1 MRLPRLH
8 LLLALTLAVNVT
20 GVGAFLVRSAG
31 PRPIDVSA
39 GDALRYGNSGAFA
52 APDQLPGEI
61 TTAPDSGPGS
71 GRPDSFLPGIARGDG
86 TVFAKYEKAPDGAK
100 VYKLEAAPYTWNV
113 APGVKKQAFAFNGT
127 VPGPTIRVVEGE
139 KVRVLVT
146 NKMSMGTAV
155 HWHGMVLPHKM
166 DGVPGITQAPIQPGQ
181 SMTYEFIATATG
193 THWYHSHWDGD
204 QVGKGLYGSL
214 EVVPR
219 TGDRAVDRDYRLFIG
234 DSNLGFVINGRSWPG
249 TEALN
254 AKVGEKVRIRLTPTG
269 ELSHPFH
276 LHGQP
281 FQLVAQDGFDLPQ
294 PITMDTL
301 LISTAQT
308 FDIITVALAPGRWMF
323 HCHIFS
329 HMHAPGANAGHKMA
343 GLVTTLDV
351 APNVAPAVPSLGG
364 VPAAPGLPAA
374 PVTAGLDNPSN
385 GEGTQGDG
393 GEGHG
398 GDPGGGEKGGGGTAP
413 PGAPAPAEPPA
424 PPGPPPGPGQP
435 APPGQP
441 HHG

>member
-1 MRLPRLH
+1 MKRLH
-8 LLLALTLAVNVT
+8 LLMVITLSVNLL
-20 GVGAFLVRSAG
+20 GVGVLLQRLDAARPINVSAG
-31 PRPIDVSA
+31 PGARF
-39 GDALRYGNSGAFA
+39 GNSGAFA
-52 APDQLPGEI
+52 APDQLPGDI

-71 GRPDSFLPGIARGDG
+71 GRPDSFLPGVARGDG
-86 TVFAKYEKAPDGAK
+86 TVFARYEKDPDGAK
-100 VYKLEAAPYTWNV
+100 VFRLEAAPYTWNV

-127 VPGPTIRVVEGE
+127 VPGPTIRVIEGE
-139 KVRVLVT
+139 KLRVVVT
-146 NKMSMGTAV
+146 NKLPTGTAV

-166 DGVPGITQAPIQPGQ
+166 DGVPGVTQLPIEPGQ
-181 SMTYEFIATATG
+181 SMTYEYIATATG

-219 TGDRAVDRDYRLFIG
+219 SGDRAVDRDYRLFVG
-234 DSNLGFVINGRSWPG
+234 DSNLGFVINGRTYPG
-249 TEALN
+249 TEPLN
-254 AKVGEKVRIRLTPTG
+254 AKVGEKVRIRITPTG

-301 LISTAQT
+301 LLSTAQT

-329 HMHAPGANAGHKMA
+329 HMHAPGAHAGHKMM

-351 APNVAPAVPSLGG
+351 APNTVPGVPSVVG

-374 PVTAGLDNPSN
+374 PVTPGPDNPP
-385 GEGTQGDG
+385 GGDG
-393 GEGHG
+393 S
-398 GDPGGGEKGGGGTAP
+398 PTP
-413 PGAPAPAEPPA
+413 PE
-424 PPGPPPGPGQP
+424 
-435 APPGQP
+435 
-441 HHG
+441 HH